1 VGDASG
7 VKTPVNLALSAEAT
21 PGDLMEE
28 HSLQLLIRRLGG
40 PGNGETCDA
49 CELVIT
55 KDELLIE
62 GISLA
67 GGRKPLQL
75 HVECFHLWELERRDV
90 SVQTPPQ
97 P

>member
-1 VGDASG
+1 
-7 VKTPVNLALSAEAT
+7 
-21 PGDLMEE
+21 
-28 HSLQLLIRRLGG
+28 
-40 PGNGETCDA
+40 
-49 CELVIT
+49 VIT